1 MKKVEKVTLTIND
14 REVRVKEGTTILEAA
29 RDAGIH
35 IPTLCYHEKLAPY
48 GACRLCTVEISLN
61 GRTRLVT
68 ACIYPVENGLVVKT
82 DSQRVIRIRKML
94 LELMLASSPAKTIQ
108 DLAQQHGVAKP
119 RFEAEKTNC
128 ILCGLCVR
136 ACNEIVGVG
145 AISLINRGIEKE
157 VSPPFRIASNACI
170 ECGTCVL
177 VCPTGAITLA
187 DIIGG
192 AQTIHPWESEFEAV
206 KCRVCGHHY
215 LSPRF
220 ADHTTLLAE
229 AEAVP

>member
-14 REVRVKEGTTILEAA
+14 REVRVKKGMTILEAA

-48 GACRLCTVEISLN
+48 GACRLCTVEISQN

-68 ACIYPVENGLVVKT
+68 ACVYPAEDGLIVQTESPQVTK
-82 DSQRVIRIRKML
+82 IRKML
-94 LELMLASSPAKTIQ
+94 LELMLASAPAKTIQ

-136 ACNEIVGVG
+136 YCNEIKQANAIGFVG
-145 AISLINRGIEKE
+145 RGTERRVVFYPE
-157 VSPPFRIASNACI
+157 IASTVCASCR
-170 ECGTCVL
+170 ECFSL
-177 VCPTGAITLA
+177 CPTGKLPSETDGVCFDDLTLE
-187 DIIGG
+187 DFLG
-192 AQTIHPWESEFEAV
+192 ARQA
-206 KCRVCGHHY
+206 RV
-215 LSPRF
+215 
-220 ADHTTLLAE
+220 
-229 AEAVP
+229 

>member
-14 REVRVKEGTTILEAA
+14 REVRVKEGMTILEAA

-48 GACRLCTVEISLN
+48 GACRLCTVEISRN

-68 ACIYPVENGLVVKT
+68 ACVYPAEDGLIVQTESPQVTK
-82 DSQRVIRIRKML
+82 IRKML
-94 LELMLASSPAKTIQ
+94 LELMLASAPAKTIQ

-136 ACNEIVGVG
+136 YCNEIKQANAIGFVG
-145 AISLINRGIEKE
+145 RGTERRVVFYPE
-157 VSPPFRIASNACI
+157 IASTVCASCR
-170 ECGTCVL
+170 ECFSL
-177 VCPTGAITLA
+177 CPTGKLPSETDGVCFDDLTLE
-187 DIIGG
+187 DFLG
-192 AQTIHPWESEFEAV
+192 ARQA
-206 KCRVCGHHY
+206 RV
-215 LSPRF
+215 
-220 ADHTTLLAE
+220 
-229 AEAVP
+229 